1 MYWYSSYRLS
11 IVLMKLL
18 LFKLSF
24 AYNLIKV
31 LAFMLSFAYSFN
43 EVISIQAIV

>member
-1 MYWYSSYRLS
+1 
-11 IVLMKLL
+11 MKLL

-43 EVISIQAIV
+43 EVTAIQAIV

>member
-1 MYWYSSYRLS
+1 
-11 IVLMKLL
+11 MKLL

-24 AYNLIKV
+24 DYNLIKV

-43 EVISIQAIV
+43 EVTAIQAIV

>member
-1 MYWYSSYRLS
+1 
-11 IVLMKLL
+11 MKLL

>member
-1 MYWYSSYRLS
+1 
-11 IVLMKLL
+11 MKLL

-31 LAFMLSFAYSFN
+31 LAFMLLFAYSFN
-43 EVISIQAIV
+43 EITAIQAIV

>member
-1 MYWYSSYRLS
+1 
-11 IVLMKLL
+11 MKLL

-24 AYNLIKV
+24 AYNLIKL

-43 EVISIQAIV
+43 EVTAIQAIV

>member
-1 MYWYSSYRLS
+1 
-11 IVLMKLL
+11 MKLF

-43 EVISIQAIV
+43 EVTAIQAIV

>member
-1 MYWYSSYRLS
+1 
-11 IVLMKLL
+11 MKLL

-24 AYNLIKV
+24 VYKLIKV

-43 EVISIQAIV
+43 EVIAIQAIVCL

>member
-1 MYWYSSYRLS
+1 
-11 IVLMKLL
+11 MKLL

-24 AYNLIKV
+24 ASNLIKV

-43 EVISIQAIV
+43 EVTAIQTIVCL

>member
-1 MYWYSSYRLS
+1 
-11 IVLMKLL
+11 MKLL

-31 LAFMLSFAYSFN
+31 LSFKLSFAYSFN
-43 EVISIQAIV
+43 EVTAIQAIVCL

>member
-1 MYWYSSYRLS
+1 
-11 IVLMKLL
+11 MKLL

-24 AYNLIKV
+24 AYNLIKI

-43 EVISIQAIV
+43 EVTAIQAIV

>member
-1 MYWYSSYRLS
+1 
-11 IVLMKLL
+11 MKIL

-31 LAFMLSFAYSFN
+31 LAFMLSFAYSFDK
-43 EVISIQAIV
+43 VTAIQAIVCL

>member
-1 MYWYSSYRLS
+1 
-11 IVLMKLL
+11 MKLL

-31 LAFMLSFAYSFN
+31 LAFMLSFIYSFN
-43 EVISIQAIV
+43 EAIIIQAIVCL

>member
-1 MYWYSSYRLS
+1 
-11 IVLMKLL
+11 MKLL

-31 LAFMLSFAYSFN
+31 LAFILSFAYSFN
-43 EVISIQAIV
+43 KVIAIQAIVCL

>member
-1 MYWYSSYRLS
+1 
-11 IVLMKLL
+11 MKLL

-31 LAFMLSFAYSFN
+31 LVFMLSFAYSFN
-43 EVISIQAIV
+43 EVIAIQAIV